1 MNENVSLGRIAGIQV
16 DSTSMRGSGWPAPL
30 WGWSGLRWIT
40 AGSRI
45 PGNGRFREVTEGHEG
60 HAIWVQAAA

>member
-16 DSTSMRGSGWPAPL
+16 DSMSMRGSGWPAPL
-30 WGWSGLRWIT
+30 WGPDLALRWIT

-60 HAIWVQAAA
+60 HAI